1 METGSAVFIF
11 IIIIGICYIIYDSRP
26 SKYTKLEES
35 FGGFMNRSLVRFEY
49 EKSPLHT
56 IVYGGTGTGKT
67 YFIRQYLK
75 LYSVQNQD
83 QDQDQDRDQVQ
94 DQAKIIV
101 IVCKDDRDWI
111 DPESN
116 KFLTGFNKCD
126 INMIT
131 KNNMHKFQNC
141 VIVLDDMGDRLNKD
155 IGYYFTEG
163 RHYNIQMIVVCHKP
177 AHIINTARM
186 SCDTIYLTTYN
197 GPDLFK
203 NFNEIYKCEHDFN
216 KIISELNSI
225 YYNHTDGMS
234 NELPYGIININK
246 KENTFIII
254 SSNRTMIYDS
264 RVGFL
269 DLKALSLK
277 DDLERED
284 INTLIAYMKPLM
296 INATDRN
303 VINRDNYQFYF
314 NKLLT
319 LNNIKIQNDVLTKEM
334 IMGKGMKILSNI
346 GGIIG
351 AGLFIFNCFYPNS
364 ISRNAGTVAM
374 GASTMLS
381 RINTLVNVGHGEQ
394 LEGETRSSYTDQ
406 GSSYTDQCNYD
417 FVNEEMGILN
427 RKGGRFLNKLYINN
441 EEFREEIINFVKD
454 KKELDLDL
462 ILDKRCKTNTLN
474 TLGNKYLAECITS
487 KDNTKDLIEIMAKYY
502 PVKD

>member
-1 METGSAVFIF
+1 
-11 IIIIGICYIIYDSRP
+11 
-26 SKYTKLEES
+26 
-35 FGGFMNRSLVRFEY
+35 MNRSLVRFEY

-83 QDQDQDRDQVQ
+83 QDLDQNQDQVQ

-111 DPESN
+111 DPESI
-116 KFLTGFNKCD
+116 KFYTGFNKCD

-131 KNNMHKFQNC
+131 KNNMHKFQKC
-141 VIVLDDMGDRLNKD
+141 VIVLDGMGDTLNKD

-163 RHYNIQMIVVCHKP
+163 RHYIIQLIVMCHKP
-177 AHIINTARM
+177 AQIINTARM
-186 SCDTIYLTTYN
+186 SCDTIYLTIYN

-203 NFNEIYKCEHDFN
+203 NFNEIYNCEHDFN
-216 KIISELNSI
+216 KIISELNSN
-225 YYNHTDGMS
+225 YYNYTDGMS
-234 NELPYGIININK
+234 DELRYGIIKYNK

-277 DDLERED
+277 EDLERED
-284 INTLIAYMKPLM
+284 INKLIAYMKPLM

-303 VINRDNYQFYF
+303 VINHDNYQFYF

-319 LNNIKIQNDVLTKEM
+319 LNNIKIQNDVLIKEM

-381 RINTLVNVGHGEQ
+381 RVNTLVNVGYGEE

-406 GSSYTDQCNYD
+406 GSSLVNHELCSYTD
-417 FVNEEMGILN
+417 
-427 RKGGRFLNKLYINN
+427 
-441 EEFREEIINFVKD
+441 
-454 KKELDLDL
+454 
-462 ILDKRCKTNTLN
+462 
-474 TLGNKYLAECITS
+474 
-487 KDNTKDLIEIMAKYY
+487 
-502 PVKD
+502 